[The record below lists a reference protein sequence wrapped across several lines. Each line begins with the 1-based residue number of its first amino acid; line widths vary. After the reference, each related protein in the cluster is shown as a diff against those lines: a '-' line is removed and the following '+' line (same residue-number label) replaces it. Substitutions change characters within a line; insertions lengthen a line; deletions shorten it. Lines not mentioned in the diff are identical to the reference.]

1 MFIVANAIPPLRS
14 KERNATR
21 LYSPRYLP
29 LLRTE
34 SESIMGCGA
43 INISLLRSENRTH

>member
-21 LYSPRYLP
+21 LVLFKIPSAP
-29 LLRTE
+29 
-34 SESIMGCGA
+34 SNGVGSVMGCGA